1 MGAAPSISIRC
12 AQRTAERK
20 EPSPA
25 RAVHS
30 DRNVR
35 VRSGASRPDVLT
47 TRRMTMKHTLLTA
60 SALALLLAAPT
71 LAQEMPPPPTPAP
84 PTGPEPTP
92 PLTPPPC
99 MDPTTPPH
107 DTNLPA
113 TPPPPRPPLPPTP
126 PPPPPPT

>member
-71 LAQEMPPPPTPAP
+71 LAQEMPADPTQAP
-84 PTGPEPTP
+84 PIGPRREERRVGKECASKCRARWGP
-92 PLTPPPC
+92 
-99 MDPTTPPH
+99 D
-107 DTNLPA
+107 NE
-113 TPPPPRPPLPPTP
+113 
-126 PPPPPPT
+126 

>member
-20 EPSPA
+20 EPSPV

-47 TRRMTMKHTLLTA
+47 TRRMTMKHVLLTA
-60 SALALLLAAPT
+60 SALALLMAAPT
-71 LAQEMPPPPTPAP
+71 LAQEMPADPTQAP
-84 PTGPEPTP
+84 PIGPEPS
-92 PLTPPPC
+92 PPPA
-99 MDPTTPPH
+99 PTPGTEP
-107 DTNLPA
+107 TM
-113 TPPPPRPPLPPTP
+113 PPTDP
-126 PPPPPPT
+126 KIGTGPCRDRVLT

>member
-47 TRRMTMKHTLLTA
+47 TRRMTMTHTLLPA
-60 SALALLLAAPT
+60 RAPALLLAAPT
-71 LAQEMPPPPTPAP
+71 FAP
-84 PTGPEPTP
+84 E
-92 PLTPPPC
+92 
-99 MDPTTPPH
+99 
-107 DTNLPA
+107 LPA
-113 TPPPPRPPLPPTP
+113 AQIGRATGGERVWPVGYISGGPVTY
-126 PPPPPPT
+126 